1 MQDGY
6 GTVPASGVATPS
18 PRPDKG
24 AAAPVGEQNGKSGKL
39 APKEKEE
46 EPFPSWTEMARR
58 LWKLIPYLW
67 PARVWHLQVLAGI
80 CIMLLL
86 AGRVVNVLLPIT
98 LAQLIDALTGTDM
111 RVAPWWPLGKYIG
124 LRFISSGVL
133 DNVRSALWLPVMQY
147 SDREMSFLSFDHLMN
162 LSLSFH
168 NKRKLGEVTRILNR
182 GSSVNT
188 LFEVLLYM
196 VIPTVLDLGIAV
208 IYILFFFGADV
219 ALILACVMCM
229 YGILSVLMTRWRTRM
244 RRRMNEQDTVTRGI
258 HTDCLM
264 NYETVK
270 YFTGEEHE
278 SERYRESVNKYQGLE
293 YKVYLAANLT
303 TFLQAV
309 IVTTGMTLGS
319 LIIVRRITL
328 GQATQALFVVFI
340 TYLSQLTGPLMSLGA
355 IYRHLNQMLVD
366 AEKLIQLL
374 NESVDVQDKPGAEPL
389 VVQDGVIEF
398 ENVSFTYDDRR
409 GMAAVKNVSF
419 TVPKGKH
426 VALVGESGSGKSTVM
441 RLLFRFYDL
450 KEGEGRIL
458 IDGKD
463 IRDVTQKSLRR
474 NIGVVPQDSV
484 LFNETIA
491 FNIGYGKFDATEEEI
506 EAAARAAQMHDRIM
520 SFPDQYQTKVG
531 ERGVKLSGGEK
542 QRVAIAR
549 TLLKDPPILLLDE
562 ATSALDTATERD
574 IQKALNHLVKGRS
587 SLTIA
592 HRLSTIANADIILVL
607 KDGQIIERGSHRELL
622 KMNGAFAQMWAEHI
636 MAEGETYVP
645 VPSTSAGT
653 PVAGSKAPSVRAEA
667 EGYQIGDVPS
677 GAPAIEPGK
686 DAEAPAA
693 GEGAEANAPT
703 KEGEPAP
710 AVEGGNAGE
719 AAEEADVVPAQ
730 PISYAAVA
738 AAPPAA
744 EAPIAFPK
752 ASVEDVSIPAATAP
766 IAAQAA
772 GAVAFP
778 SSGGDSEG
786 SRTPVSGPQSV
797 TFSPAST
804 SRPATPDQKEPRRKR
819 LSSQN
824 IGRMVRRISIGP
836 RKAST
841 SGGADGAKSP
851 VEEGKKKGKK

>member
-1 MQDGY
+1 M
-6 GTVPASGVATPS
+6 T
-18 PRPDKG
+18 
-24 AAAPVGEQNGKSGKL
+24 
-39 APKEKEE
+39 
-46 EPFPSWTEMARR
+46 RR
-58 LWKLIPYLW
+58 LWKLVPYLW
-67 PARVWHLQVLAGI
+67 PARVWYLQLLAAI
-80 CIMLLL
+80 CIVLLL
-86 AGRVVNVLLPIT
+86 LGRVVNVLMPIT
-98 LAQLIDALTGTDM
+98 LAQLIDALTYGTS
-111 RVAPWWPLGKYIG
+111 PWLPLARFVG
-124 LRFISSGVL
+124 LRFIQSGVL

-196 VIPTVLDLGIAV
+196 VIPTILDLGIAV
-208 IYILFFFGADV
+208 IYILFFFGADI
-219 ALILACVMCM
+219 AAILACVMCM
-229 YGILSVLMTRWRTRM
+229 YAILSVLMTRWRTRM

-278 SERYRESVNKYQGLE
+278 GNRYRESVVKYQSLE
-293 YKVYLAANLT
+293 YKVYRKSPLAATLT
-303 TFLQAV
+303 SFLQTV
-309 IVTTGMTLGS
+309 IITLGMTLGS

-366 AEKLIQLL
+366 AEKLLQLL
-374 NESVDVQDKPGAEPL
+374 AESVDVQDKPGAAPL
-389 VVQDGVIEF
+389 IVDDGVIEF
-398 ENVSFTYDDRR
+398 ENVSFSYDDRR
-409 GMAAVKNVSF
+409 GMSAVKDISF
-419 TVPKGKH
+419 TIPKGKH
-426 VALVGESGSGKSTVM
+426 VALVGESGSGKSTIM

-484 LFNETIA
+484 LFNETIG
-491 FNIGYGKFDATEEEI
+491 FNIGYGKFDASEEEI
-506 EAAARAAQMHDRIM
+506 ETAARAAQMHERIM

-574 IQKALNHLVKGRS
+574 IQKALNNLVKGRS

-653 PVAGSKAPSVRAEA
+653 PIPGSKAPSVHA
-667 EGYQIGDVPS
+667 EGYLIGDKPGDAAAEAAAAGDVTEVTADKEEGVVPT
-677 GAPAIEPGK
+677 APADSGNTGE
-686 DAEAPAA
+686 AA
-693 GEGAEANAPT
+693 GEPAD
-703 KEGEPAP
+703 EPAKP
-710 AVEGGNAGE
+710 T
-719 AAEEADVVPAQ
+719 
-730 PISYAAVA
+730 SYAAAA

-744 EAPIAFPK
+744 DAPIAFPK
-752 ASVEDVSIPAATAP
+752 ASVEDVSVPAATSPTP
-766 IAAQAA
+766 IQTAAAI
-772 GAVAFP
+772 AFP
-778 SSGGDSEG
+778 SSGGDSTDG
-786 SRTPVSGPQSV
+786 TRTPITGPQSV

-804 SRPATPDQKEPRRKR
+804 SRPGTPDQGKDKEPRRKR

-824 IGRMVRRISIGP
+824 IGRMVRRISMGA

-841 SGGADGAKSP
+841 SGSGDGAKSP
-851 VEEGKKKGKK
+851 IEEGKKKGKK